1 MNSLQFCDSNLYVID
16 ERQNKKE
23 RIFCITRNKEL
34 LNQKCT
40 ERWKTMSEKEKRWFI
55 YLEIEGRKSSSYS
68 SRRPDP
74 YPSHKTSTPI
84 SKIEQA
90 IGFKKRFNSGGTRKL

>member
-1 MNSLQFCDSNLYVID
+1 MAYTAFAIFKKQCKELQKEMFPKELLD
-16 ERQNKKE
+16 E
-23 RIFCITRNKEL
+23 EL